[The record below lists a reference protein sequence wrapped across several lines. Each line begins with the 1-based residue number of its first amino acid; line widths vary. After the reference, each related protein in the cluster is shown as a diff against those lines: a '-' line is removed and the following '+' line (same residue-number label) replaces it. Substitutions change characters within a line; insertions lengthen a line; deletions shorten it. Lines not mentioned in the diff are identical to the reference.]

1 MGRYTSDTDMCSED
15 DSSTSNSESNH
26 RRRKR
31 KDKATC
37 KKRRSR
43 QKKDVST
50 DSCNSSNDPDF
61 DIRSSISN
69 NFYSEDRRRRHRTT
83 SKRKKKRRLQKRSFY
98 GDSSSNSSD
107 PDFNIRSS
115 TSSDSDCDIR
125 SRSCRSKSKREKSN
139 GRMKKRFTNSSCSS
153 DCRDTENSNSHTD
166 SSTDREV
173 SRKIVA
179 LAQELA
185 ELRRQLD
192 VEKGITSNSQE
203 TEEEL
208 YWVDEHGN
216 PICSVVDYTSWGGV
230 IPLYEEESSWYSE
243 EEVYYKRKRTPA
255 CNSMSDSEEDAILDI
270 QAQESEND
278 FPVQMV
284 EELQASEA
292 DTKGDGVV
300 ENLTQLHRLLQVEP
314 EEAVAKGLSLEVDY
328 SEWILELDYSFTCSA
343 IAAEPS
349 FVQPLVIV
357 AAENETEAESFDSE
371 CANEWLPDAKSNF
384 SLQVNASHTRTT
396 SELGESIVGISIL
409 FDAEEKPAEK
419 NGKGAPQDDNQF
431 GKKLLHSETTI
442 EEKLEAE
449 FMEEIGLLLRSVVE
463 PQVDLKLEEKFLD
476 STTVGV
482 EASRVAVRNHTKS
495 THGLTMKV
503 WNPNSWEETTILSG
517 ILVTWKGFCT
527 PCEVCTLDRGG
538 GDPATNSHRKTFN
551 SRRMEDRESI
561 SLQWRAR
568 YFGWLYDNCK
578 GLLLD
583 MLMWIGPF
591 RAKEIV

>member
-1 MGRYTSDTDMCSED
+1 MGGYTSDIDMCSED
-15 DSSTSNSESNH
+15 DSSTSNSVSNH
-26 RRRKR
+26 RRRRR

-37 KKRRSR
+37 KKRRSC
-43 QKKDVST
+43 QKKDIST
-50 DSCNSSNDPDF
+50 DSCSSSNDPDF
-61 DIRSSISN
+61 DIRSSISH

-83 SKRKKKRRLQKRSFY
+83 SKRKKKRRLQKQSFY
-98 GDSSSNSSD
+98 GDSSSSSSD

-115 TSSDSDCDIR
+115 NSSDSDCDIR

-153 DCRDTENSNSHTD
+153 DFRDTENSNSHTD
-166 SSTDREV
+166 SSMDREV

-185 ELRRQLD
+185 ELQRQLD
-192 VEKGITSNSQE
+192 VEKEIASNSQE

-208 YWVDEHGN
+208 YW
-216 PICSVVDYTSWGGV
+216 
-230 IPLYEEESSWYSE
+230 
-243 EEVYYKRKRTPA
+243 
-255 CNSMSDSEEDAILDI
+255 
-270 QAQESEND
+270 
-278 FPVQMV
+278 
-284 EELQASEA
+284 
-292 DTKGDGVV
+292 
-300 ENLTQLHRLLQVEP
+300 LHQLLQVEP

-328 SEWILELDYSFTCSA
+328 SESISELDDSFTCSA

-349 FVQPLVIV
+349 SVQRLVIV

-384 SLQVNASHTRTT
+384 SLQVNASHTSTT
-396 SELGESIVGISIL
+396 SELGESIVGIST
-409 FDAEEKPAEK
+409 FSDAEEKPAEK

-431 GKKLLHSETTI
+431 GKKLLHTETTI

-449 FMEEIGLLLRSVVE
+449 VSFDPRLAELEGQIGTFVFKGVTWNLWRAMRAHGRKVFGLLPFMEEIGLLLRRVVE

-476 STTVGV
+476 SMSRKRLLRLGYHGGCVGNREGGEDKPEIHNLSLRQHGSIAGTTVGV

-517 ILVTWKGFCT
+517 ILVTWKGLCT
-527 PCEVCTLDRGG
+527 LCEVCTLDRGG
-538 GDPATNSHRKTFN
+538 DDPATNGHRKTFN
-551 SRRMEDRESI
+551 SRRMEDRERI

-578 GLLLD
+578 GLLLN